1 MGVYQIFVNSDCA
14 KGWAFVRDYTGN
26 LVYYGSVD
34 DCKKFID
41 DVTGFGMEDKVQNV
55 SDRN

>member
-55 SDRN
+55 SD